1 MWDPQGVRS
10 ELAVRLTR
18 DDEHDVL
25 RLRGP
30 LSLATMLA
38 AREALGK
45 LLADRGRVVVDLSEL
60 QLEWQPAVQVF
71 PAALAT
77 AGGWPGARLVLCAAP
92 PELALAL
99 RVGRVTNVVPLVAGL
114 DQARSALLARPRR
127 VSRHVD
133 LPCHSGSPGGARS
146 FVRELCSD
154 WEIPQLLD
162 PGEIV
167 VTELV
172 SNAVEHA
179 RSSCRLTTAHDRR
192 GLHVGVRDFGAG
204 VVPRVTL
211 IEVTAAR
218 GRGLQMV
225 AALST
230 SWGVSEHADGK
241 TVWATLSAA
250 NR

>member
-1 MWDPQGVRS
+1 VRN
-10 ELAVRLTR
+10 ELAVRLVR
-18 DDEHDVL
+18 DDAHDVL
-25 RLRGP
+25 CLRGP
-30 LSLATMLA
+30 LSLATIVA

-60 QLEWQPAVQVF
+60 RLEWQPAVQVF

-77 AGGWPGARLVLCAAP
+77 AGGWPAARLVLCAAR

-99 RVGRVTNVVPLVAGL
+99 RVGRVTDTVPLVAGPGEVS
-114 DQARSALLARPRR
+114 SALLVRPRR

-133 LPCHSGSPGGARS
+133 LPCHPGSPGGARS
-146 FVRELCSD
+146 FVRELCAD
-154 WEIPQLLD
+154 WEIQELLE

-179 RSSCRLTTAHDRR
+179 RSSCRVTAAHDRQ
-192 GLHVGVRDFGAG
+192 GLHIGVRDYGAP
-204 VVPRVTL
+204 VLPRVLL

-218 GRGLQMV
+218 GRGLQMI
-225 AALST
+225 AALSA

-241 TVWATLSAA
+241 TVWTTLA
-250 NR
+250 